1 VPAPGIES
9 SLQVLRTALRNRSL
23 RRALV
28 AFLLFN
34 TQEYAVWVA
43 VAVYAFQ
50 QGGAGEAG
58 AVLVLQLVPAALV
71 APVAA
76 VLADRI
82 PRSQALVL
90 GYGLQA
96 GANTLL
102 GLSLVVAPAPVAYAA
117 AVVAACC
124 ITLTR
129 PAHNAALP
137 RLADTP
143 GELTAANA
151 ASSTMD
157 GLGTLIGPLAG
168 GAIMASSGPGGAVLA
183 MAVVSAASA
192 FVALGIR
199 VSHDDAVDPDE
210 HVATFV
216 AEALG
221 GLRQARAEPDVAIL
235 LAVGG
240 AQFVMVGMLDV
251 FFALLAIDVL
261 GSGES
266 GAGVLAAGFGLGL
279 LLGAAGAVGLV
290 GVRRLAPAVLVALL
304 GSGASLAA
312 LALASSVPLAV
323 FVLALCGA
331 TIGLFA
337 VSSRTL
343 LQRRADD
350 EVLARV
356 FGLEE
361 ALQMVGLAVGA
372 AAAPVLVVSFGARGA
387 LAAAGGLLALVAL
400 AASPRVRRIDATAEG
415 PGPDFDLLRDLRA
428 ASPVRAGAAR
438 APPDPGEREAGRRGD
453 PRRRPGGP
461 GLRDPQRPGR
471 GLEARTPRRRA
482 RSGRLRGR
490 DRPAARRAPHRHGH
504 RGGRC
509 RSARAGTRRLPRRGQ
524 RRTPESRSRRGGD
537 GPAARRRGL
546 RARASSRHRT
556 ATRIDRTA
564 PRHEPK

>member
-1 VPAPGIES
+1 VAARGIAS
-9 SLQVLRTALRNRSL
+9 SLAVARTALRNSSL
-23 RRALV
+23 RRALL

-50 QGGAGEAG
+50 QGGAAEAG
-58 AVLVLQLVPAALV
+58 AVLVLQLVPAAGV

-90 GYGLQA
+90 GYGLQTC
-96 GANTLL
+96 ANAVL
-102 GLSLVVAPAPVAYAA
+102 GLSLVYAPAPMVYAA
-117 AVVAACC
+117 AALAACC
-124 ITLTR
+124 VTLTR

-137 RLADTP
+137 RLSDTP

-157 GLGTLIGPLAG
+157 GLGTLLGPLAAA
-168 GAIMASSGPGGAVLA
+168 AIMASSGPGGAVLA
-183 MAVVSAASA
+183 MTVVSAASA
-192 FVALGIR
+192 VTALGIR
-199 VSHDDAVDPDE
+199 VSHDDGIDPDE
-210 HVATFV
+210 HVSTFV
-216 AEALG
+216 AQALG

-240 AQFVMVGMLDV
+240 VQFVMVGMLDV

-279 LLGAAGAVGLV
+279 LLGAAGAVALV
-290 GVRRLAPAVLVALL
+290 GVRRLAPSVLAALL

-312 LALASSVPLAV
+312 LSLASSVLLAV
-323 FVLALCGA
+323 LVLACSGA

-372 AAAPVLVVSFGARGA
+372 AAAPLLVSSLGARGA
-387 LAAAGGLLALVAL
+387 LTAAGGLLALAAL
-400 AASPRVRRIDATAEG
+400 AASPRLRRIDAAAEG
-415 PGPDFDLLRDLRA
+415 PGPDFDLLRQVTIFAPLPQYVQEQLSRHLI
-428 ASPVRAGAAR
+428 PVHANAR
-438 APPDPGEREAGRRGD
+438 DVVIREGDPGDRVYVIREGGVAVSKRGQLVAQL
-453 PRRRPGGP
+453 GP
-461 GLRDPQRPGR
+461 GDYVGEIALLRDVP
-471 GLEARTPRRRA
+471 
-482 RSGRLRGR
+482 
-490 DRPAARRAPHRHGH
+490 
-504 RGGRC
+504 
-509 RSARAGTRRLPRRGQ
+509 
-524 RRTPESRSRRGGD
+524 
-537 GPAARRRGL
+537 
-546 RARASSRHRT
+546 RT
-556 ATRIDRTA
+556 ATVTAVDDADLLALERDVFLAAVTGSHPSRGHLDEEIDRRLA
-564 PRHEPK
+564 DERHDET

>member
-1 VPAPGIES
+1 MSAGGAES
-9 SLQVLRTALRNRSL
+9 SLHVLRTALRNRSL

-90 GYGLQA
+90 GYGLQTC
-96 GANTLL
+96 ANTLL
-102 GLSLVVAPAPVAYAA
+102 GLSLVLAPAPVAYAA

-124 ITLTR
+124 ITVTR
-129 PAHNAALP
+129 PAHNAVLP

-157 GLGTLIGPLAG
+157 GLGTLIGPLVG
-168 GAIMASSGPGGAVLA
+168 GVIMASSGPGGAVLA
-183 MAVVSAASA
+183 MAIVAAASA
-192 FVALGIR
+192 LVALGIR
-199 VSHDDAVDPDE
+199 ASHDDAGDPDE
-210 HVATFV
+210 HVSTFV
-216 AEALG
+216 ADALG

-323 FVLALCGA
+323 MVLALSGA

-350 EVLARV
+350 DVLARV

-372 AAAPVLVVSFGARGA
+372 AAAPLLVASFGARGA
-387 LAAAGGLLALVAL
+387 LAAAGALLALVAL
-400 AASPRVRRIDATAEG
+400 VASPRVRRIDANAEG
-415 PGPDFDLLRDLRA
+415 PGPDFDLLRRVAIFAPLPQYVQEQLTRHLI
-428 ASPVRAGAAR
+428 PVLATGGDVVIREGDAGDRVYVIRRGRVAVTK
-438 APPDPGEREAGRRGD
+438 AGRLVAEL
-453 PRRRPGGP
+453 GP
-461 GLRDPQRPGR
+461 GDYVGEIALLRDVP
-471 GLEARTPRRRA
+471 
-482 RSGRLRGR
+482 
-490 DRPAARRAPHRHGH
+490 
-504 RGGRC
+504 
-509 RSARAGTRRLPRRGQ
+509 
-524 RRTPESRSRRGGD
+524 
-537 GPAARRRGL
+537 
-546 RARASSRHRT
+546 RT
-556 ATRIDRTA
+556 ATVTAVDDTELLALERDVFLGAVTGAHPNRGHIDAEMDRRLANET
-564 PRHEPK
+564 

>member
-1 VPAPGIES
+1 LPARGADS
-9 SLQVLRTALRNRSL
+9 SLQVLRTALHNRSL

-82 PRSQALVL
+82 PRSRALVL

-96 GANTLL
+96 CTTTLL
-102 GLSLVVAPAPVAYAA
+102 GLSLVWAPAPVAYAA
-117 AVVAACC
+117 AAVAACC

-129 PAHNAALP
+129 PAHNAVLP

-157 GLGTLIGPLAG
+157 GLGTLIGPLVG
-168 GAIMASSGPGGAVLA
+168 GVIMAWSGPGGAVLA

-192 FVALGIR
+192 LVALGIR
-199 VSHDDAVDPDE
+199 VAHDEAVDPDE

-279 LLGAAGAVGLV
+279 LLGA
-290 GVRRLAPAVLVALL
+290 PAVLVALL

-323 FVLALCGA
+323 LVLALCGA

-372 AAAPVLVVSFGARGA
+372 AAAPVLVASFGSRGA
-387 LAAAGGLLALVAL
+387 LVAAGGLLALVAL
-400 AASPRVRRIDATAEG
+400 AASARVWRIDANAEG
-415 PGPDFDLLRDLRA
+415 PGPDFDLLRRVAIFAPLPQYVQEQLARHLI
-428 ASPVRAGAAR
+428 PVSAKPGDVVIREG
-438 APPDPGEREAGRRGD
+438 DPGDRVYVI
-453 PRRRPGGP
+453 
-461 GLRDPQRPGR
+461 
-471 GLEARTPRRRA
+471 
-482 RSGRLRGR
+482 RSGRVAVSKRGR
-490 DRPAARRAPHRHGH
+490 LVAELGP
-504 RGGRC
+504 
-509 RSARAGTRRLPRRGQ
+509 
-524 RRTPESRSRRGGD
+524 GD
-537 GPAARRRGL
+537 YVGEIALL
-546 RARASSRHRT
+546 RDVPRT
-556 ATRIDRTA
+556 ATVTALDDADLLALERDVFLGAVTGAHPNRGHIDAEMDRRLA
-564 PRHEPK
+564 DES

>member
-1 VPAPGIES
+1 VSARGAES
-9 SLQVLRTALRNRSL
+9 SLLVLRTALGNRSL

-34 TQEYAVWVA
+34 TQEYAVWIA

-90 GYGLQA
+90 GYGLQTC
-96 GANTLL
+96 ANTLL
-102 GLSLVVAPAPVAYAA
+102 GLSLVLAPAPVAYAA

-129 PAHNAALP
+129 PAHNAVLP

-157 GLGTLIGPLAG
+157 GLGTLVGPLVG

-183 MAVVSAASA
+183 MSIVAAASA
-192 FVALGIR
+192 LVALGITA
-199 VSHDDAVDPDE
+199 SHDDVGDPDE
-210 HVATFV
+210 HVSTFV

-304 GSGASLAA
+304 GSGVSLAA

-323 FVLALCGA
+323 IVLALSGA

-372 AAAPVLVVSFGARGA
+372 AAAPLLVASFGARGA

-400 AASPRVRRIDATAEG
+400 VASPRVRRIDASAEG
-415 PGPDFDLLRDLRA
+415 PGPDFDLLRRVAIFAPLPQYVQEQLARHLIPVLA
-428 ASPVRAGAAR
+428 AVGDVVIHEGDAGDRFYVIRRGRVAVTK
-438 APPDPGEREAGRRGD
+438 AGRLVAEL
-453 PRRRPGGP
+453 GP
-461 GLRDPQRPGR
+461 GDYVGEIALLRDVP
-471 GLEARTPRRRA
+471 
-482 RSGRLRGR
+482 
-490 DRPAARRAPHRHGH
+490 
-504 RGGRC
+504 
-509 RSARAGTRRLPRRGQ
+509 
-524 RRTPESRSRRGGD
+524 
-537 GPAARRRGL
+537 
-546 RARASSRHRT
+546 RT
-556 ATRIDRTA
+556 ATVTAVDDTELLALERDVFLGAVTGAHPNRGHIDAEMDRRLADET
-564 PRHEPK
+564 